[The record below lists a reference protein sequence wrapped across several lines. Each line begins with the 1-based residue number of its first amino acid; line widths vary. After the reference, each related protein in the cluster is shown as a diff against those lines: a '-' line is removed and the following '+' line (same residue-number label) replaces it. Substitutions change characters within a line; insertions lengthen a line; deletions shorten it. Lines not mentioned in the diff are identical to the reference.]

1 MENGTGNISNIF
13 YSNDNSRHRSNNR
26 IDSRNYL
33 FDKWND
39 FKVEEKKM
47 KNNIKIILII
57 ASIIIGVIVL
67 ISCIFIGTNNTA
79 INLEEQI
86 KESKSSIN
94 IQEKRREDL
103 IYNLVDTVESYNQ
116 YEQETMTKIVD
127 ARSKASNGDV
137 EEAEILINAV
147 AEQYPELKSNE
158 NYKSLMTELAVTEN
172 LIAEHRNNYNI
183 QVKQYNKHIKKFPNN
198 MILNIMGYEKLDD
211 TYLNYEASEDAPRDL
226 FEE

>member
-1 MENGTGNISNIF
+1 
-13 YSNDNSRHRSNNR
+13 
-26 IDSRNYL
+26 
-33 FDKWND
+33 
-39 FKVEEKKM
+39 M

-57 ASIIIGVIVL
+57 ASIIIGCIVL
-67 ISCIFIGTNNTA
+67 ISCIFIGTNNMA

-103 IYNLVDTVESYNQ
+103 ICNLVDTVESYNQ

-127 ARSKASNGDV
+127 ARSKASNGDA

-211 TYLNYEASEDAPRDL
+211 TYLNYEASEDAPRNL